1 MKRSSNASFFYF
13 YAMVKE
19 WLRNIRMNY
28 TSEQTYIA
36 QRMQQEQGGWQS
48 HLNNSKKIIEEFIKE
63 HPSKSINILGS
74 GWLLDVPMDS
84 IIEYSERV
92 VLTDIYHPKQIVNRY
107 SKHPN
112 IEFITADL
120 TNGAVDLTY
129 AVKRGNFNLKEYLAK
144 IKAIKPVNYNAD
156 IVVSVNLLSQLSI
169 FITDYLTNKVI
180 LSNNQIVEIAS
191 AIQQNHLMSLPQN
204 RSVLI
209 TDYEEE
215 FVDEDNKFIG
225 SKPTVFINIPKN
237 NCTKEWTWK
246 FDSQMTY
253 REDCKTYLK
262 VVATK
267 I

>member
-1 MKRSSNASFFYF
+1 MLLFFYF
-13 YAMVKE
+13 YAMIKE

-28 TSEQTYIA
+28 ASEQTYIA
-36 QRMQQEQGGWQS
+36 QRMLQEQGGWQS
-48 HLNNSKKIIEEFIKE
+48 HLKNSKKFIEEFISE

-84 IIEYSERV
+84 IIEQFDNV

-107 SKHPN
+107 SKYPN
-112 IEFITADL
+112 VEFKTADL
-120 TNGAVDLTY
+120 TYGAVDLTY
-129 AVKRGNFNLKEYLAK
+129 AVNKRNFNLEEYLTK
-144 IKAIKPVNYNAD
+144 IKAINRVNYDAD

-180 LSNNQIVEIAS
+180 LNNNQIIEIAS
-191 AIQQNHLMSLPQN
+191 AIQLNHLKSLPQN
-204 RSVLI
+204 RSIVI

-225 SKPTVFINIPKN
+225 SKPTIFIDIPKN
-237 NCTKEWTWK
+237 IDTKEWTWK